1 MQITAPT
8 AEPTP
13 VTCLRGRTATRCKA
27 AAADE
32 RALRDAALLRDESCG
47 LPGTQLASA
56 SSTVWRDP
64 GATSP
69 ACRTGLRRLAIL
81 ANASIANAAPE
92 IAEGAASAFLS
103 SAMLHRNASMRL
115 IASGAPPSF
124 GFCCGGMLTCLA
136 LRCVAFALTS
146 FVKRVWIMVGR
157 SSVIHDN
164 QTAYSLTLNSEK

>member
-32 RALRDAALLRDESCG
+32 RALRDAVLLRDESCG

-124 GFCCGGMLTCLA
+124 GTICVGDA
-136 LRCVAFALTS
+136 LSDARVIAKYGVDGLPGPNFHRLERVSFAWRT
-146 FVKRVWIMVGR
+146 
-157 SSVIHDN
+157 
-164 QTAYSLTLNSEK
+164 